1 MYLNY
6 LGIPKK
12 IIQKTKT
19 LKKIPEEI
27 AYSHYTGP
35 AEPIVPL

>member
-12 IIQKTKT
+12 LYKN
-19 LKKIPEEI
+19 PEEI
-27 AYSHYTGP
+27 AYSHYPGP